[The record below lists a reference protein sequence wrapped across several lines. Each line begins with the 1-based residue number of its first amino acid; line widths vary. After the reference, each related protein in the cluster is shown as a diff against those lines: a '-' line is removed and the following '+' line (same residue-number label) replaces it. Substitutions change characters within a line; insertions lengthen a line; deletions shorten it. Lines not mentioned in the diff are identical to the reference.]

1 MPTFKSRNGI
11 SFLLYSWVNLFIFCE
26 FLERVWYIM
35 RHTWYCLTQHS
46 SICSSPTL
54 LTLVRHPH
62 HLRQHTNHLTHAG
75 TPSHHASKH
84 ATHATLASTPPT
96 SHTPESQLLF
106 HLGAIWLALMLE
118 CFVGKRLPLCLWK
131 SLAFATCQDLV
142 SSSVLILR
150 DFVNKWPLSRS
161 KLLPW
166 NYYLKNSDIKMSKK

>member
-1 MPTFKSRNGI
+1 MPTFKLRNGI
-11 SFLLYSWVNLFIFCE
+11 SFLLNSWVNLFIFCE

-96 SHTPESQLLF
+96 SHTPPTLVGIARHFSNSTKTTSRKSALVPPRRYMIGFNVRMFCGKKIAIMFMEES
-106 HLGAIWLALMLE
+106 
-118 CFVGKRLPLCLWK
+118 CFCH
-131 SLAFATCQDLV
+131 
-142 SSSVLILR
+142 
-150 DFVNKWPLSRS
+150 
-161 KLLPW
+161 
-166 NYYLKNSDIKMSKK
+166 MSGFSFK